1 MHLLRPYPDELLGS
15 LLSRAMRQLGLSQK
29 RLMQHLTGRNI
40 ATISTAITGHEGI
53 ARAFGMDLE
62 EFVYRHTLL
71 PYAVA
76 FMVPQDKERILTS
89 LLSDS
94 SDLCIAAVA
103 QNATK
108 STSALRFCVACKA
121 QDLRLY
127 GETYWRRSH
136 QLPGVLRCA
145 LHDQPL
151 RLSNVDIRAKRPM
164 VPPDEV
170 QSAKACNYEVSRL
183 VLMDIARFSDQ
194 ALRFGFSHGDWV
206 EHYRDLAAGHG
217 YSFTSGQIFGEV
229 LSADLREFYGD
240 AYLSAL
246 GASIDLA
253 RRNPWPALLVRSSGA
268 NATAL
273 KHVLL
278 NIFLLNAPSPSRSPS
293 EYEHRKKAK
302 PRDWDLIQRKAIA
315 IMDKEVARCKRE
327 GRRITV
333 RELAKK
339 AGIVSLLHHFRHE
352 IPMILLWI
360 ERFKAT
366 PQSER
371 QTGKRPRT
379 YPKKSGR

>member
-29 RLMQHLTGRNI
+29 RLMKHLTGRNI
-40 ATISTAITGHEGI
+40 TTISRVITGHEGI

-62 EFVYRHTLL
+62 EFIHSHTLL

-76 FMVPQDKERILTS
+76 FMAPRDKGRILTS
-89 LLSDS
+89 LFSGR
-94 SDLCIAAVA
+94 SDLCVSAVA

-108 STSALRFCVACKA
+108 STSLLKLCVACKA
-121 QDLRLY
+121 QDLLQY

-136 QLPGVLRCA
+136 QLPGVLLCA
-145 LHDQPL
+145 VHEQPL
-151 RLSNVDIRAKRPM
+151 RLSDVDIRAKRFM
-164 VPPDEV
+164 LPPNEV
-170 QSAKACNYEVSRL
+170 QSVRACAYEVSRV

-194 ALRFGFSHGDWV
+194 ALRLGLSYGDWA
-206 EHYRDLAAGHG
+206 ERYRDLAASHG

-229 LSADLREFYGD
+229 LSADLRSFYGD
-240 AYLSAL
+240 AYLSSL
-246 GASIDLA
+246 GANIDLA
-253 RRNPWPALLVRSSGA
+253 RRNAWPALLVRSSGA
-268 NATAL
+268 STTAL

-278 NIFLLNAPSPSRSPS
+278 NIFLLNAQSPSRSPS
-293 EYEHRKKAK
+293 EYERRKKAK

-315 IMDKEVARCKRE
+315 VMDKEVARCKRE

-333 RELAKK
+333 RELAQK

-352 IPMILLWI
+352 IPTILLWI

-366 PQSER
+366 SQSER
-371 QTGKRPRT
+371 QAGKRPRT
-379 YPKKSGR
+379 YPKKR